1 MADLEDLREAMK
13 RAEDLNKA
21 SPCSENSLA
30 ALHAIDVFYTAKRNA
45 NTLAFYPMDCTVC
58 GKILAFARHRLDLNT
73 YCQSC
78 MMKEST

>member
-1 MADLEDLREAMK
+1 MSNLEDLREAMK

-30 ALHAIDVFYTAKRNA
+30 ALHAIDVFYTAERNA
-45 NTLAFYPMDCTVC
+45 NTLAFYAMDCTVC
-58 GKILAFARHRLDLNT
+58 DKILAFTRHRLDLNT

>member
-1 MADLEDLREAMK
+1 MSNLEELREAMH

-30 ALHAIDVFYTAKRNA
+30 ALHAIDVYYRAKRNA
-45 NTLAFYPMDCTVC
+45 NTLAFYPMHCTVC
-58 GKILAFARHRLDLNT
+58 GETLAWTRRHLDLNT